1 MTTPY
6 TFQKGY
12 PQQKYALV
20 PSANI
25 NPSQRDPTTADCK
38 DPNAGGNYLIPTIWV
53 NTATNGAWVLT
64 HNTGNV
70 ATWSAITD
78 PATGNVVG
86 PASSTDNAIARFDLA
101 TGKLIQNSVVTVADT
116 TGTMTF
122 PAGGGTVY
130 TAGGAA
136 ARKGSSAFD
145 VGGISPAIAT
155 TAVAADSVIVIT
167 RTNISGIIQGDAEGQ
182 HVTITPGVSFVVTA
196 SDTDDVSTFSWAIVA

>member
-6 TFQKGY
+6 TYQKGY
-12 PQQKYALV
+12 PQEKHALV
-20 PSANI
+20 AAANI
-25 NPSQRDPTTADCK
+25 QPSQRNPTTADCK
-38 DPNAGGNYLIPTIWV
+38 DPHAGGNYLIPTIWV
-53 NTATNGAWVLT
+53 NTSTDGAWILT
-64 HNTGNV
+64 KNTGNV

-78 PATGNVVG
+78 AATGNVVG
-86 PASSTDNAIARFDLA
+86 PASSTDNALARFDTT
-101 TGKLIQNSVVTVADT
+101 TGKLIQNSAVTVADT

-130 TAGGAA
+130 TVGGAA
-136 ARKGSSAFD
+136 ARKGSSTFVAG
-145 VGGISPAIAT
+145 VSPAIAT

-196 SDTDDVSTFSWAIVA
+196 SDTDDVSTFNWAIVA